1 MYQSCYSVFIINLV
15 LKATLFNVLL
25 CTTWNEIEQLFV
37 YYWRVSWSELFG
49 FNFLHFKLPKSQNR
63 LRMRKTTLT
72 DTSVIMLSELVLEG
86 SYIPKKLNES
96 TTTFAVARVH
106 FCQANKKWGEM
117 QDRWKDECLTV
128 LC

>member
-1 MYQSCYSVFIINLV
+1 
-15 LKATLFNVLL
+15 
-25 CTTWNEIEQLFV
+25 
-37 YYWRVSWSELFG
+37 
-49 FNFLHFKLPKSQNR
+49 
-63 LRMRKTTLT
+63 MRKTTLT

-117 QDRWKDECLTV
+117 QDR
-128 LC
+128 